1 MFCEGCGAALQA
13 DQKYCPSCGRQ
24 LSMAIVTPVAPGRV
38 ERNLNL
44 LAILWMAASAVH
56 LLGAGVLFVL
66 GRTLMMRVGQMA
78 GPPVGP
84 DFFLGLFTILA
95 AYLLLKAIAGFMAG
109 WGLMQKEPWART
121 LTLVLGFLELLHI
134 PLGTALGVYTL
145 WVLLAPNADQEY
157 RQLVRARAA

>member
-1 MFCEGCGAALQA
+1 MFCEGCGAVLQA
-13 DQKYCPSCGRQ
+13 GQKFCPSCGRQ
-24 LSMAIVTPVAPGRV
+24 LAAALVTPVGPGRV
-38 ERNLNL
+38 ERHLNL

-66 GRTLMMRVGQMA
+66 GRTLMMKVGEMS

-95 AYLLLKAIAGFMAG
+95 GYLLLKAIAGFMAG

-121 LTLVLGFLELLHI
+121 LTLVMGFLELLHV
-134 PLGTALGVYTL
+134 PFGTALGVYTL
-145 WVLLAPNADQEY
+145 WVLLAPNADREY
-157 RQLVRARAA
+157 RELRQARAA